1 MITAIQVIIDR
12 ELANVAKQA
21 NQLLDKQR
29 HALKTFNNA
38 NNRGNGM
45 FLSKRQKSTA
55 RQIAAQVWNEVNA
68 ENLTLTPG
76 ARLDLAKQR
85 TRDRI
90 RDERAL
96 KGQKVGFGW
105 EAIIVSLMTRIA
117 LKLLTRWLEKRL
129 FSVSEDGIE

>member
-1 MITAIQVIIDR
+1 
-12 ELANVAKQA
+12 
-21 NQLLDKQR
+21 
-29 HALKTFNNA
+29 
-38 NNRGNGM
+38 M

-96 KGQKVGFGW
+96 QGQKVGFGW

>member
-1 MITAIQVIIDR
+1 
-12 ELANVAKQA
+12 
-21 NQLLDKQR
+21 
-29 HALKTFNNA
+29 
-38 NNRGNGM
+38 M

-129 FSVSEDGIE
+129 FSVSKDGIE